1 MVVLHDT
8 GTRGKCPKCNISCKI
23 SYYDIH
29 LDTNLLDNISR
40 VTPRVVKY
48 WSLFQPLDENQ
59 ENIWKQKKIFVYL
72 YRPRSTTL
80 SCHSRC
86 YQNDT

>member
-29 LDTNLLDNISR
+29 LDTDLLDNVSR
-40 VTPRVVKY
+40 VTPHIVKY
-48 WSLFQPLDENQ
+48 WSLFKPPDMENQ
-59 ENIWKQKKIFVYL
+59 EDISKTEENICVFV
-72 YRPRSTTL
+72 
-80 SCHSRC
+80 
-86 YQNDT
+86 